1 MLLMWILA
9 CKDTPLESDAPACI
23 GDVIADLEAEPV
35 RNPPS
40 SITEY
45 VIDGDRYYYIPSY
58 CCDAYSELL
67 DDECET
73 VCNPD
78 GGFDGKG
85 SGDCPVD
92 LDAATSTRV
101 IWEDDREP

>member
-1 MLLMWILA
+1 MLLFWILA
-9 CKDTPLESDAPACI
+9 CGDDDLPSDTPACI
-23 GDVIADLEAEPV
+23 SDVVAELEAEPV

-85 SGDCPVD
+85 SGKCPD

>member
-1 MLLMWILA
+1 MTLVLWILA
-9 CKDTPLESDAPACI
+9 CGDEDVPSESPACI
-23 GDVIADLEAEPV
+23 TDVVAELEAEPV

-58 CCDAYSELL
+58 CCDAYSLLL

-73 VCNPD
+73 VCKPD

-85 SGDCPVD
+85 SGTCPD

-101 IWEDDREP
+101 IWEDDRAP

>member
-1 MLLMWILA
+1 MFLLWILA
-9 CKDTPLESDAPACI
+9 CKDTPIVSDAPACI
-23 GDVIADLEAEPV
+23 GDLIADMEAEPV

-45 VIDGDRYYYIPSY
+45 VIDGERYFYIPPY

-85 SGDCPVD
+85 SGTCPD
-92 LDAATSTRV
+92 LDTATSTRV
-101 IWEDDREP
+101 IWTDDRET